1 MKMTV
6 EIPDDL
12 LLQAKAMA
20 AIRDESLKT
29 FITEALR
36 AHLELQTN
44 EAPVPGWK
52 SVFGKARREEVETI
66 DRLIDEELEW
76 IKPDKEMPSCAR

>member
-12 LLQAKAMA
+12 LLQAKTMA
-20 AIRDESLKT
+20 TIRGESLKT

-36 AHLELQTN
+36 AHLERHSN
-44 EAPVPGWK
+44 ETAVTSWK
-52 SVFGKARREEVETI
+52 SAFGKARREDVEPI
-66 DRLIDEELEW
+66 DRLIDEELE
-76 IKPDKEMPSCAR
+76 

>member
-12 LLQAKAMA
+12 LLQAKTMA
-20 AIRDESLKT
+20 TIRGESLKT

-36 AHLELQTN
+36 AHLERHSN
-44 EAPVPGWK
+44 ETAVTSWK
-52 SVFGKARREEVETI
+52 ASSVRPEERTWSRST
-66 DRLIDEELEW
+66 D
-76 IKPDKEMPSCAR
+76 